1 MPNNHLSHKI
11 ESVID
16 QVEHSDIMF
25 KIFRKCNLDLSYF
38 TSTRIVS
45 ILKKFPGILGTMNYI
60 VNVIKLNISAERRK
74 RFKDTEKNIEKFQK
88 IIKEKNS

>member
-1 MPNNHLSHKI
+1 
-11 ESVID
+11 
-16 QVEHSDIMF
+16 
-25 KIFRKCNLDLSYF
+25 
-38 TSTRIVS
+38 
-45 ILKKFPGILGTMNYI
+45 MNYI